1 MRPKCSYAIMKEK
14 SGGVGMKRNSFL
26 RRLLIS
32 FLTIAVIPLMIVA
45 GIYFYNTVRAAN
57 RSAQLRLDSAAD
69 QVQTQL
75 DSLLDTMSYISGSL
89 VGNENFKNSVE
100 QLHTNDNSVMRRS
113 YYYRIYSELCS
124 YAWFSSLHDVTFFN
138 DDGFVVTSYGYNMD
152 YNHTYRLTQQE
163 REAICWYDQVQDNFG
178 QAVVVPVQESQIPP
192 TDRKCLSVVRA
203 IRDPGKNIGY
213 LSVDIEES
221 DLSSLLEMEG
231 TMDADLLIL
240 REDGTLLYK
249 SADFPVMLE
258 NGLVAVKQ
266 LEQLDDDYFVVS
278 RQTKL
283 DTMVYMALSRNVV
296 YKEVY
301 TSLIMLGLQTFCL
314 LCLTCLVVL
323 IFIKDLSRP
332 LVALR
337 REMEETTLSNLHD
350 QGNEKQFNRFEEIEY
365 LYQQF
370 LQMRERLDRM
380 VQREMEDQKLYM
392 EERMNYLQAQINPHF
407 MCNTLN
413 VIGIMGSEHGAQD
426 VQDACLQL
434 SSLLR
439 YSISDSDEN
448 KTTLKEEM
456 QNIRDYLQL
465 MQLRYEHKLEYSVT
479 YDESMQ
485 NMAMPRLVLEP
496 FVENI
501 FAHAYGPQHKVVHV
515 QVDGWLDGGRWY
527 ILIQDDGQGIPQEK
541 LNHMRAH
548 ITEGCKKILAGERVG
563 QKYGIGVENTII
575 RLCLYYG
582 DSFRFTLESHEGSG
596 LQIILSADKQKEEY
610 HETDESADSGR

>member
-1 MRPKCSYAIMKEK
+1 
-14 SGGVGMKRNSFL
+14 MKRNSFL
-26 RRLLIS
+26 RRLLVS
-32 FLTIAVIPLMIVA
+32 FIIIAVIPLIVVA
-45 GIYFYNTVRAAN
+45 GIYFYNTVRATNA
-57 RSAQLRLDSAAD
+57 SAQRQLDSAAD

-89 VGNENFKNSVE
+89 VGNENFTNAVE
-100 QLHTNDNSVMRRS
+100 QLQITDGGVMQRD
-113 YYYRIYSELCS
+113 YYSRIYSELWS
-124 YAWFSSLHDVTFFN
+124 YAWFSSMYDVTFFN
-138 DDGFVVTSYGYNMD
+138 DDGFVVTSYNSNMD
-152 YNHTYRLTQQE
+152 YNHTYRMSQEE
-163 REAICWYDQVQDNFG
+163 REAICWYEQVQDNYG
-178 QAVVVPVQESQIPP
+178 QAVVVSVQQSQIPA
-192 TDRKCLSVVRA
+192 TERDCLSVARA

-213 LSVDIEES
+213 LSVDIDEE
-221 DLSSLLEMEG
+221 DLSSLLEMED
-231 TMDADLLIL
+231 TINADIMIL
-240 REDGTLLYK
+240 RKDGTLLYK
-249 SADFPVMLE
+249 SEDFPAEQE
-258 NGLVAVKQ
+258 NGFVDLTQ
-266 LEQLDDDYFVVS
+266 LEKLGDSYFVVS
-278 RQTKL
+278 RDTKL
-283 DTMVYMALSRNVV
+283 NTMVYMTLSRNVV

-301 TSLIMLGLQTFCL
+301 NSIIMLGLQTLCL

-465 MQLRYEHKLEYSVT
+465 MQLRYEHKLGYSVT
-479 YDESMQ
+479 YNESMQ

-515 QVDGWLDGGRWY
+515 RVEGWQEADRWY

-541 LNHMRAH
+541 LNDMREH
-548 ITEGCKKILAGERVG
+548 ITEGCKKILAGKHVG

-596 LQIILSADKQKEEY
+596 LRIVLSADIQKEEY

>member
-1 MRPKCSYAIMKEK
+1 MQLCYNERKKR
-14 SGGVGMKRNSFL
+14 GVAMKRNSFL

-45 GIYFYNTVRAAN
+45 GIYFYNTVRATN
-57 RSAQLRLDSAAD
+57 RSAHLRLDSAAN
-69 QVQTQL
+69 QVQTQF

-89 VGNENFKNSVE
+89 VGNDNFTKAVE
-100 QLHTNDNSVMRRS
+100 QLQTTDSGVMQRD
-113 YYYRIYSELCS
+113 YYSRIYSELWA
-124 YAWFSSLHDVTFFN
+124 YAWFSSMYNVTFFN
-138 DDGFVVTSYGYNMD
+138 DEGFVITSYNYNMD
-152 YNHTYRLTQQE
+152 YNHTYRLSRQE
-163 REAICWYDQVQDNFG
+163 RESISWYDQVQNNYG
-178 QAVVVPVQESQIPP
+178 QAVVVSVRESQIPA
-192 TDRKCLSVVRA
+192 TERNCLSVVRA
-203 IRDPGKNIGY
+203 IRNPGRNIGY
-213 LSVDIEES
+213 LSVDIEEEN
-221 DLSSLLEMEG
+221 LSSLLEREG
-231 TMDADLLIL
+231 TMDADLMIL

-249 SADFPVMLE
+249 SADFPVKTENGMVDLTQLE
-258 NGLVAVKQ
+258 NLG
-266 LEQLDDDYFVVS
+266 DSYFVVS
-278 RQTKL
+278 RKTKL
-283 DTMVYMALSRNVV
+283 DTMMYMAMSRNAV

-301 TSLIMLGLQTFCL
+301 NSLIVLALQTFCL

-337 REMEETTLSNLHD
+337 REMEQTTLSNLHD

-370 LQMRERLDRM
+370 IQMRERLDLM

-465 MQLRYEHKLEYSVT
+465 MQLRYEHKLEYSVI

-515 QVDGWLDGGRWY
+515 QVEGWQEKDRWF

-541 LNHMRAH
+541 LNHMREH

-582 DSFRFTLESHEGSG
+582 DSFRFTLESHAGSG
-596 LQIILSADKQKEEY
+596 LRIVLSADTQKEEY
-610 HETDESADSGR
+610 HETYESADSGR